1 MNIKQKKNKKTRI
14 SDKTINSLK
23 SAKGWSGIGSDI
35 DPIIIDDLKNLH
47 PNLMLHRSTLHYA
60 IKNLII
66 YNLSCR
72 YTQNIAIENC
82 TIYKLEI
89 KGCYNITLENNKIL
103 NFKIVDSKGN
113 TFIGNKLSQIQNLKE
128 NIDKLA
134 ISPLSRQIG
143 SPLNCCLAFTAAS
156 AFLSGT
162 VFWYIGFI
170 PLGLLALMNY
180 LSYTR
185 SKRIKDKKENS
196 YIDNTELQNKNMVL
210 NEIINYYKGSDKD

>member
-1 MNIKQKKNKKTRI
+1 MNIKRKKNKKTPI

-23 SAKGWSGIGSDI
+23 SEEGWSGIGSDV

-47 PNLMLHRSTLHYA
+47 PNLMIHRNTLHYT
-60 IKNLII
+60 IKNLTI

-103 NFKIVDSKGN
+103 NFKMVDSKGN
-113 TFIGNKLSQIQNLKE
+113 TFIGNKLSQIQKLKK
-128 NIDKLA
+128 NGDKPA

-156 AFLSGT
+156 AFLSRT
-162 VFWYIGFI
+162 VFWFIGFI

-185 SKRIKDKKENS
+185 SKRIKDKKENL
-196 YIDNTELQNKNMVL
+196 YVDNTELQNKNSVL
-210 NEIINYYKGSDKD
+210 NEIINYYKDSDKD